1 MKKKMEDKIFSVF
14 ENVQAKTCTGDVT
27 ISDLCRV
34 VLRGYFVVKRRSYD
48 LIRITEEA
56 RKALLEG
63 RKEVYD
69 NSKKY
74 SLPAITPH
82 AYYPNGR
89 KDQDEHTLS
98 GIMMLDFDHQEH
110 PEILVEKA
118 KEISGVILA
127 CKSLSGEGIHL
138 LVRYTPVD
146 EQRFAETYQ
155 VCMDYFEYELGVKAD
170 PACKNISRLMIVNYD
185 PDAYCNPEALPLDL
199 SSGIWLKSNDI
210 SIFNESGMNEY
221 DRLNNYLDAAD
232 PNLNRIRGNRH
243 NTLVSL
249 ASSLN
254 KCGFDKEL
262 VKSICCSRYAEPD
275 FDDKEIREA
284 IDDVY
289 SRYASEHGTNQKDF
303 PAKTDKRT
311 NGHIVGNIIE
321 EPEEA
326 DWDEEDVLA
335 IPCPDAESMR
345 PYVIEEIFDYVV
357 DPVDGKEVR
366 FASAMGLLTAFGA
379 MMKNVECLYRDK
391 KKHPCIFVAVVGEAA
406 SGKSCINKPISL
418 FHTYASVVEN
428 RSRNEQ
434 KQKAAE
440 LMEWQKCMKNCESDD
455 CGCGS
460 EPEKGEIVRIA
471 LSLNISQNKLIAQ
484 LSVNEPQPSLV
495 SSSEMDFKM
504 DLKEMPLSTTLRAGF
519 ENEPV
524 SSHTLSRGDVKVTRA
539 NFAVLTAGTP
549 AQAARFFG
557 NKEDGLVSRNI
568 TLFLPKS
575 PYVPLES
582 YMGRD
587 DNYYA
592 RREAIENRTLT
603 FADYVST
610 HEFRLGLT
618 NEVVRI
624 LDSFFERVDQRYAKF
639 NSTALDAFLKRL
651 QDIDVRIAMILTVC
665 GLFKENSPS
674 GRYDIPAEI
683 MRLVVS
689 WNDYLIQQHIRLL
702 SLLPEV
708 KIENG
713 GKELEYSRVFDK
725 LPCDFSLQDASK
737 LFETIE
743 GMSSKTAQRT
753 LKKWTQKGLLEK
765 RLQRYYKVGC
775 LEENRAV

>member
-1 MKKKMEDKIFSVF
+1 MEDKIFSVF

-155 VCMDYFEYELGVKAD
+155 VCMDYFEYKLGVKAD

-185 PDAYCNPEALPLDL
+185 PDAYCNPEANALDL
-199 SSGIWLKSNDI
+199 TSALWLKRNNTNN
-210 SIFNESGMNEY
+210 FKFEENMNEY
-221 DRLNNYLDAAD
+221 DRLNNYLDTAD
-232 PNLNRIRGNRH
+232 SNLNWTNGNRH

-262 VKSICCSRYAEPD
+262 VESICCSRYVEPD
-275 FDDKEIREA
+275 FDDKEIRET

-311 NGHIVGNIIE
+311 NGHIVENIIE

-345 PYVIEEIFDYVV
+345 PYVIDEIFDYAV
-357 DPVDGKEVR
+357 DRVDGKEVW

-379 MMKNVECLYRDK
+379 MMKNVECLYRGNT
-391 KKHPCIFVAVVGEAA
+391 KHPCIFVAVVGEAA
-406 SGKSCINKPISL
+406 SGKGCINKPIGL
-418 FHTYASVVEN
+418 FQMHADVVEN
-428 RSRNEQ
+428 SSYNEQ
-434 KQKAAE
+434 KQKNNE
-440 LMEWQKCMKNCESDD
+440 LREWQKCMKNCESDD
-455 CGCGS
+455 CGCGE
-460 EPEKGEIVRIA
+460 EPEKVEIVRPL
-471 LSLNISQNKLIAQ
+471 LSLNVSQNKLIQQ
-484 LSVNEPQPSLV
+484 LSINKSIPSLL

-504 DLKEMPLSTTLRAGF
+504 DLKDMSLSTMLRAGF

-524 SSHTLSRGDVKVTRA
+524 SSHTLSRGDVKVGRSI
-539 NFAVLTAGTP
+539 FAMLTAGTP
-549 AQAARFFG
+549 AQAVRFFG

-582 YMGRD
+582 YMVRADG
-587 DNYYA
+587 YYT

-610 HEFRLGLT
+610 HEFHLVLT

-624 LDSFFERVDQRYAKF
+624 LDSFFVCVDQRYAKF
-639 NSTALDAFLKRL
+639 NSTALTAFLRRL

-665 GLFKENSPS
+665 GLFKENKTN
-674 GRYDIPAEI
+674 GRYEIPAEI

-689 WNDYLIQQHIRLL
+689 WNDYFIQEHIRLL
-702 SLLPEV
+702 SRLPEV
-708 KIENG
+708 KIGDG
-713 GKELEYSRVFDK
+713 GKELKNAGIFDK
-725 LPCDFSLQDASK
+725 LPCEFALKDAVP
-737 LFETIE
+737 LFESI
-743 GMSSKTAQRT
+743 GGVRDRTAQRVLAEWVRAGL
-753 LKKWTQKGLLEK
+753 LKK
-765 RLQRYYKVGC
+765 RHRRYYKVEC
-775 LEENRAV
+775 LEKTERMKV